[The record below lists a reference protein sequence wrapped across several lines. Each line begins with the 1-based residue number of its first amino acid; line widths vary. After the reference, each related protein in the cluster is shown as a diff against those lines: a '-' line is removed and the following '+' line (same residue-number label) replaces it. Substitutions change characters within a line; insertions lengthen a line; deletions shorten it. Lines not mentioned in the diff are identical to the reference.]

1 MKELKMSL
9 PVAYMAVFFKLSSK
23 ARELGYAL
31 AVHGSVTRDC
41 DLIAVPWT
49 DAAVNA
55 LELAHALIAES
66 GGTLCPFEKDEYF
79 LNGSPGAKPHGRLV
93 WSILLGGQHYIDL
106 SVMPRESS

>member
-55 LELAHALIAES
+55 FELAHALILRKVAE
-66 GGTLCPFEKDEYF
+66 L
-79 LNGSPGAKPHGRLV
+79 
-93 WSILLGGQHYIDL
+93 
-106 SVMPRESS
+106 